1 MDYVLTLA
9 VSPDGA
15 GGVVIRPPGKY
26 VQPGQASF
34 PEGTVVTLTSLA
46 QISGARFDH
55 WEGAVTGTASPIS
68 LTMDSG
74 KSVKVVFAVPS
85 TTATF
90 ELSTSVA
97 GNGGVAPGGGM
108 FNPGDQ
114 IILVATPAPG
124 SVFVSWSGDTDGC
137 ADVPGRP
144 NSLVLVMDRA
154 RRIVAT
160 FQADPNPPAPTASCC
175 GPAALRHPPS

>member
-15 GGVVIRPPGKY
+15 GGVIIRPPGEY
-26 VQPGQASF
+26 VNPGQASF
-34 PEGTVVTLTSLA
+34 PEGTVVTLTSVT

-55 WEGAVTGTASPIS
+55 WEGDITGTGSPAS
-68 LTMDSG
+68 LTMDSD
-74 KSVKVVFAVPS
+74 KSVMAVFAVPS
-85 TTATF
+85 TNSNF
-90 ELSTSVA
+90 ELSTSVT
-97 GNGGVAPGGGM
+97 GNGSIAPGNGM

-114 IILVATPAPG
+114 VILVATPARG

-144 NSLVLVMDRA
+144 HNLVVVMDRA

-160 FQADPNPPAPTASCC
+160 FQAAPTPPPPRQSQNPPI
-175 GPAALRHPPS
+175 R